1 LLLCVIV
8 NLIWHKV
15 SNHFLIE
22 RGLDWGISFACQE
35 FPARSHTAGGGD
47 TDLTVDV
54 VRSMGILEQEAIEA
68 TSSIGVERWK
78 DGSHERII
86 AATVGI
92 KVSDLSL
99 IKNTSEWTDSNCS
112 NRFH

>member
-8 NLIWHKV
+8 NLVWHKV

-22 RGLDWGISFACQE
+22 RGLDWGISFASLE

-54 VRSMGILEQEAIEA
+54 VRSMSVLEQEAIKA
-68 TSSIGVERWK
+68 ASSIGVEGWK
-78 DGSHERII
+78 DGSHEGII

-99 IKNTSEWTDSNCS
+99 IKDTSEWTNSNCS